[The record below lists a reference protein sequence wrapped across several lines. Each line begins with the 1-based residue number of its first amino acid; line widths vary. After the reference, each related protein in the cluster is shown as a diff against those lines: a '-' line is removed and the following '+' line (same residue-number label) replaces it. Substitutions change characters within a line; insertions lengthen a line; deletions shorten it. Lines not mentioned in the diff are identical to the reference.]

1 MTAVRIALVGDYD
14 PAVTAH
20 QAIPLALAKAGAEL
34 GFEVAGEW
42 VGTDSLAAGIH
53 GTAAARCQGIWCVP
67 ASPYRSEAGALLA
80 IRHARERRRPFLGTC
95 GGFQHA
101 LLEYARHVLGLGGAA
116 HAESE
121 PCAAAPL
128 IVPLACDLVEASA
141 EVLFVPGSRLARAYG
156 ADRGVETYHC
166 RYGLDPGHAHLLEE
180 GPLRIVARDRA
191 GEVRAVELDGH
202 PFFVATL
209 FQPERAALT
218 GRAHPL
224 INAFAEAASRTA
236 PEVALR

>member
-1 MTAVRIALVGDYD
+1 MRES
-14 PAVTAH
+14 
-20 QAIPLALAKAGAEL
+20 AGARSS
-34 GFEVAGEW
+34 GP
-42 VGTDSLAAGIH
+42 AAGSS
-53 GTAAARCQGIWCVP
+53 TRCSSTR
-67 ASPYRSEAGALLA
+67 ATFSDSA
-80 IRHARERRRPFLGTC
+80 ER
-95 GGFQHA
+95 
-101 LLEYARHVLGLGGAA
+101 

-128 IVPLACDLVEASA
+128 IVPLACDLVEASV
-141 EVLFVPGSRLARAYG
+141 EVLFAPGSRLARAYG

-180 GPLRIVARDRA
+180 GPLRIVARDGA

-209 FQPERAALT
+209 FQPERAALA